1 MWAERLQCQISAFLP
16 MLKLRYFLALAACL
30 LSTELLALADDSTN
44 GSAEPVAIASDAIEL
59 KVGQQAPA
67 IDTVDANGKR
77 RRLADVKGAV
87 LLTFFPRCFTGN
99 CTFQLA
105 SLRDK
110 YQELQKWDVEV
121 WAISTDN
128 ADGPQGQRAFKE
140 RHNLPFPLL
149 PDMQRTICLA
159 YGATQSKE
167 QMATRMSILVGS
179 DGTVLWID
187 KQINPRTHGSDVL
200 ARLEESQAKAKSK

>member
-1 MWAERLQCQISAFLP
+1 MFNLRPFLVLVAFL
-16 MLKLRYFLALAACL
+16 LAFA
-30 LSTELLALADDSTN
+30 LSTSADDSPPASIDAPATSTN
-44 GSAEPVAIASDAIEL
+44 AKQIE
-59 KVGQQAPA
+59 VGQKAPA
-67 IDTVDANGKR
+67 IDIVDANGER
-77 RRLADVKGAV
+77 RRLADAKGAV

-110 YQELQKWDVEV
+110 YQELKKWDVEV
-121 WAISTDN
+121 WAISTDS
-128 ADGPQGQRAFKE
+128 AEGPQGQRAFKE
-140 RHNLPFPLL
+140 RHDLPFPLL
-149 PDMQRTICLA
+149 PDTERTICLA

-167 QMATRMSILVGS
+167 QMATRLSVLVGR

-200 ARLEESQAKAKSK
+200 ARLEESHVKAKSK